1 MDYNE
6 YLSDDEVISEEN
18 ENTIY
23 DINGMPI
30 YQEDEEE
37 YIEMRRIVSNKQL
50 NLNIDDELF
59 VSNIE
64 KKPKE
69 IKEIKEIK
77 KKSLSI
83 NDLNILLDEKIEKSK
98 PIKFISKRSLEKR
111 DNSNLNTV
119 VEKIIYKKRCF
130 NPRLPP
136 YFMSDNYK
144 NKNKNNI
151 PVDIDDC
158 DENFPSLI

>member
-37 YIEMRRIVSNKQL
+37 YNEMRRIVSNKQF
-50 NLNIDDELF
+50 NSNIDDELF
-59 VSNIE
+59 ASNIE

-69 IKEIKEIK
+69 IKEIKEFK

-83 NDLNILLDEKIEKSK
+83 NDLNILLDKKIEELK
-98 PIKFISKRSLEKR
+98 PIKFISKRILEKK
-111 DNSNLNTV
+111 DSSNLNIV

-144 NKNKNNI
+144 NKNNKNNI
-151 PVDIDDC
+151 PININDK
-158 DENFPSLI
+158 NFPSLI